1 MSEQKKNST
10 ENPNTESKM
19 IHARKEKSRKKQQKR
34 KEALRKKILMG
45 AAAAA
50 AVVMIIWGIS
60 ALVSSLGGGSSKNV
74 TADGVV
80 LTKVNKDEIRHFSF
94 SMLSTG
100 QSDTRISAE
109 QFQEILEKLYQEGYC
124 LIDVYDIAYLDEDGN
139 YAYKEKL
146 DFPEGKIP
154 LILSERDVC
163 YPFDSYEQG
172 VADKMLVEDG
182 KITCQRTLENM
193 KKENGKFDI
202 VPIVESFI
210 NKHPDFS
217 YNGARGILGITGEY
231 GILGYRTSSH
241 LSSEENNAFAAAY
254 GVFDTGKEKENLQPV
269 LDKLTELGW
278 HFAANGFAHDISY
291 GSEISIVR
299 TDVQQWEA
307 EVGSV
312 LGDTDIILLPKQTD
326 IGSWKAYSEGN
337 EKYNLLKDAG
347 FSWFFVNAQKT
358 PYLLQIRSPYVRQTV
373 YEINTMADF
382 QAAVGSEE
390 S

>member
-1 MSEQKKNST
+1 MSEREKNNTVKKNT
-10 ENPNTESKM
+10 ENSR
-19 IHARKEKSRKKQQKR
+19 IRSLKEKSRKKQALR
-34 KEALRKKILMG
+34 KAALRKKILLA

-50 AVVMIIWGIS
+50 AVVMIIWGIL
-60 ALVSSLGGGSSKNV
+60 ALVSSLGGGGTKNV
-74 TADGVV
+74 TEDGIV
-80 LTKVNKDEIRHFSF
+80 LTKIGKEEIRHLSF
-94 SMLSTG
+94 SMLSVEE
-100 QSDTRISAE
+100 SDSRISAE
-109 QFQEILEKLYQEGYC
+109 QFQGILEELYQKGYC
-124 LIDVYDIAYLDEDGN
+124 LIDVYDIAYVDEDGN
-139 YAYKEKL
+139 YAYKDKL

-154 LILSERDVC
+154 LILSEREVC
-163 YPFDSYEQG
+163 YPFDSFEQG

-182 KITCQRTLENM
+182 KITCQRTMENM

-217 YNGARGILGITGEY
+217 YNGARGILGFTGEY
-231 GILGYRTSSH
+231 GILGYRTSSY
-241 LSSEENNAFAAAY
+241 LSREENNPYAAAY
-254 GVFDTGKEKENLQPV
+254 GLFDTGLERENLQPV

-278 HFAANGFAHDISY
+278 HFAGNGYAHDFSY
-291 GSEISIVR
+291 GSEYSLVSA
-299 TDVQQWEA
+299 DVQQWTD
-307 EVGSV
+307 EVGSI
-312 LGDTDIILLPKQTD
+312 LGKTDIILLPKQTD

-390 S
+390 P